1 MGGGTGRGPNAG
13 SEGRSP
19 DPRDGARTAR
29 SGGGPPNSARRG
41 RGAAPL
47 RTSSDA
53 APAVGEE
60 SPLERARAVAL
71 RVLAYHARTER
82 QLRERLAKDGLSEVA
97 DEVIAWVTRLGYL
110 DDRAYARARAR
121 FLLQGGRA
129 GPRLAERRLQAA
141 GIPAAEARAT
151 VAAALAED
159 GARAG
164 DRELALC
171 RAALAKRL
179 RGADPTS
186 LDDKARARQARF
198 LAGRG
203 FSSGAVARAL
213 GMGWAPD
220 EE

>member
-1 MGGGTGRGPNAG
+1 
-13 SEGRSP
+13 
-19 DPRDGARTAR
+19 
-29 SGGGPPNSARRG
+29 
-41 RGAAPL
+41 
-47 RTSSDA
+47 
-53 APAVGEE
+53 
-60 SPLERARAVAL
+60 
-71 RVLAYHARTER
+71 VLAYHARTEK

-121 FLLQGGRA
+121 FLLQAGKA

-151 VAAALAED
+151 VAATLAED

-164 DRELALC
+164 DRELTLC

-179 RGADPTS
+179 RGAAPAS
-186 LDDKARARQARF
+186 LDEKARARQARF

-203 FSSGAVARAL
+203 FSAGAVARAL
-213 GMGWAPD
+213 GLGWAPD